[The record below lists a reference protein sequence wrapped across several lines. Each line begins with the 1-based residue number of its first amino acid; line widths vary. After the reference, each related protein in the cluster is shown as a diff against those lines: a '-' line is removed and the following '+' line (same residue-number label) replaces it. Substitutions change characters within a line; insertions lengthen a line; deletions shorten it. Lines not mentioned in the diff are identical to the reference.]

1 MLKHAGKYGC
11 RAQTSADTVFS
22 EAELL
27 VRGDLISQSDVLY
40 FLKLNQFSKLECFR
54 RISKTISQFVKRAA
68 DFLEVA
74 YFGWLI
80 TSDFGNLLLLE
91 TLDYFHIIT
100 PHLTILTKF

>member
-1 MLKHAGKYGC
+1 MKHAGKYGC

-54 RISKTISQFVKRAA
+54 RISKTISQFVTRAA
-68 DFLEVA
+68 DFL
-74 YFGWLI
+74 G
-80 TSDFGNLLLLE
+80 SCLLWVVNYIRLW
-91 TLDYFHIIT
+91 
-100 PHLTILTKF
+100 KFAPVGDS